1 MTKHEG
7 PEVVVDKESS
17 QKPEVICTETSAY
30 RNEII
35 DTIEMYQAKL
45 KDQSMDKN
53 KIKNRLKLLQ
63 MKEKVFETK
72 NLPEIEKELWAMAV
86 DIEEP
91 TSRMQRNISLVIIL
105 YTFMAFASFI
115 VLTVT
120 DAIMLPSFNIPYS
133 VLLMGL
139 IGSLVS
145 MYVKLPNSRARDEI
159 SYDSMLWFI
168 ISPPVAVIMAGI
180 CFGIVQIFLPIFDM
194 KFSDESWFFWILA
207 WVVGF
212 VNWVYLY
219 ERLNN
224 GFKTRALKVGK
235 SKNENIQIVKSD
247 DKDDKINNLA
257 GV

>member
-1 MTKHEG
+1 MTKQEG
-7 PEVVVDKESS
+7 PEVFINNETSP
-17 QKPEVICTETSAY
+17 KPEVICTETSAY

-35 DTIEMYQAKL
+35 DTIHMYQEKL
-45 KDQSMDKN
+45 KDQSIDKN

-105 YTFMAFASFI
+105 YTCVAFSSFI

-145 MYVKLPNSRARDEI
+145 MYVKLPNSRAREEI

-180 CFGIVQIFLPIFDM
+180 CFGIVQIFLPVFDIQ
-194 KFSDESWFFWILA
+194 FSDESWFFWILA

-219 ERLNN
+219 ESLNS
-224 GFKTRALKVGK
+224 GFKKRSSKLGK
-235 SKNENIQIVKSD
+235 SKNENIQIVKTD
-247 DKDDKINNLA
+247 DQDDRINKLA

>member
-1 MTKHEG
+1 
-7 PEVVVDKESS
+7 
-17 QKPEVICTETSAY
+17 
-30 RNEII
+30 
-35 DTIEMYQAKL
+35 
-45 KDQSMDKN
+45 
-53 KIKNRLKLLQ
+53 
-63 MKEKVFETK
+63 
-72 NLPEIEKELWAMAV
+72 
-86 DIEEP
+86 
-91 TSRMQRNISLVIIL
+91 MQRNISLVIIL
-105 YTFMAFASFI
+105 YTFLAFASFI

-159 SYDSMLWFI
+159 NYDSMLWFI

-180 CFGIVQIFLPIFDM
+180 CFGIVQIFLPVFDM
-194 KFSDESWFFWILA
+194 NFSDESWFFWILA

-224 GFKTRALKVGK
+224 GFKNRSLKPGK
-235 SKNENIQIVKSD
+235 SKNENIQIVKPD
-247 DKDDKINNLA
+247 DKDDKMNNFA